1 VRARR
6 NKIACLQLIF
16 IRVTSNVGETAMTI
30 ARIILAG
37 TAAFI
42 VSSAA
47 LAEQGMVTKIDR
59 LTHTISI
66 QPMAPAPS
74 GTVGANTGGT
84 AGPAGTAGPTGP
96 AQDFKAQDNLS
107 LDDVHVG
114 DRVNYAITQ
123 TGAAKTI
130 TKLERQK

>member
-1 VRARR
+1 
-6 NKIACLQLIF
+6 
-16 IRVTSNVGETAMTI
+16 MTI

-37 TAAFI
+37 AATFI
-42 VSSAA
+42 ISSAA

-66 QPMAPAPS
+66 QPTAPAQS
-74 GTVGANTGGT
+74 GTVGANTGG
-84 AGPAGTAGPTGP
+84 ATGP
-96 AQDFKAQDNLS
+96 AQDFKAQDGLS

-114 DRVNYAITQ
+114 DRVNYTTAQ
-123 TGAAKTI
+123 NGAAKMI